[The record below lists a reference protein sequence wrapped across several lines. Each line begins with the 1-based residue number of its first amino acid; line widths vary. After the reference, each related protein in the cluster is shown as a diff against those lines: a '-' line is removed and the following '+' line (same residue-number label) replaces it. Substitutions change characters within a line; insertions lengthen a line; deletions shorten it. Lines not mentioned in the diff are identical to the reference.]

1 MLLVTVIQYFT
12 SAILTVDDL
21 TLVYDLSLRWP
32 YIIFRVKT
40 TKFVQAAG
48 QRHTVS

>member
-21 TLVYDLSLRWP
+21 TLIL
-32 YIIFRVKT
+32 IIFRLGGRILY
-40 TKFVQAAG
+40 FVLKLLSLSKPPANAIQ
-48 QRHTVS
+48 